1 MRKGIVRLLTL
12 ISSTSLINIIAF
24 ALPFDAPPT
33 NMNTMHPHVR
43 ELTLQCSDGM
53 VIAAQQ
59 WYAKANPLED
69 REGETRTRNILCLH
83 GWLDNCR
90 SFSRLGPELA
100 ERLARTDTDG
110 IDITNTDVNLVA
122 IDFLGHGLSSHKS
135 LDGPSIL
142 LSESAFYVSEAIEK
156 LGWWKEDKSNKRK
169 KLADGTAAATTTS
182 SFNNVPFTLIGH
194 SMGASVACVMAA
206 AFPERIASLIL
217 LDGAGPLDR
226 PAASIAK
233 HVRNHIE
240 RRQAGNAKLVME
252 SRVIYPSI
260 DVAVRLRRKTATN
273 FPGNQYLSG
282 EAAKEM
288 ILRGSVIDDEGRVKF
303 LHDPRLRWPSAHY
316 FTAEQTES
324 LYRDIQCPTCL
335 LRAQEGWPVEEGK
348 GERLMQILKPKVM
361 KILPG
366 SHHFHADPL
375 TYRAV
380 AEEIVKFLQE

>member
-1 MRKGIVRLLTL
+1 MQKPIVRLIALGSSFIISLALTP
-12 ISSTSLINIIAF
+12 STNS
-24 ALPFDAPPT
+24 PSTDTMAPP
-33 NMNTMHPHVR
+33 VR

-69 REGETRTRNILCLH
+69 RDGETRVRNILCLH

-100 ERLARTDTDG
+100 ARLARTDTDG
-110 IDITNTDVNLVA
+110 IHVTNTDINLVA

-169 KLADGTAAATTTS
+169 KLVDGTAASTTTNP
-182 SFNNVPFTLIGH
+182 NNNAPFTLIGH
-194 SMGASVACVMAA
+194 SMGASVACVVAA
-206 AFPERIASLIL
+206 CFPERIDRLIL

-226 PAASIAK
+226 PAASIAR

-240 RRQAGNAKLVME
+240 RRQAGNAKLIME
-252 SRVIYPSI
+252 SRIIYPSV
-260 DVAVRLRRKTATN
+260 DVAVRLRRKTATS
-273 FPGNQYLSG
+273 FPGNQYLSV

-288 ILRGSVIDDEGRVKF
+288 ILRGSAIDNEGRVRF

-316 FTAEQTES
+316 FTAEQTEA

-335 LRAQEGWPVEEGK
+335 LRAEDGWPVEEEK
-348 GERLMQILKPKVM
+348 TKRLMQMLKPKVM
-361 KILPG
+361 KTLPG
-366 SHHFHADPL
+366 SHHFHADPN
-375 TYRAV
+375 TAGAV
-380 AEEIVKFLQE
+380 AEEIIKFLQE

>member
-1 MRKGIVRLLTL
+1 MLKRIVRLLLVTLSSTTL
-12 ISSTSLINIIAF
+12 IKAF
-24 ALPFDAPPT
+24 ALPLTTPPMDTMTAPA
-33 NMNTMHPHVR
+33 R

-110 IDITNTDVNLVA
+110 IQVTNTDVNLVA

-142 LSESAFYVSEAIEK
+142 LSESAFYVSEVIEK

-182 SFNNVPFTLIGH
+182 PSNNVPFTLIGH

-252 SRVIYPSI
+252 SRVIYPSV

-288 ILRGSVIDDEGRVKF
+288 ILRGSEIDNEGRVKF

-316 FTAEQTES
+316 FTAEQTEA

-335 LRAQEGWPVEEGK
+335 LRAQDGWPVEEGK

-366 SHHFHADPL
+366 SHHFHADPR
-375 TYRAV
+375 TYNAV
-380 AEEIVKFLQE
+380 AEEIIKFLQE

>member
-1 MRKGIVRLLTL
+1 M
-12 ISSTSLINIIAF
+12 
-24 ALPFDAPPT
+24 APP
-33 NMNTMHPHVR
+33 VR

-90 SFSRLGPELA
+90 SFSRLGPALA
-100 ERLARTDTDG
+100 ERLTRTDTDG
-110 IDITNTDVNLVA
+110 IQVTNTDVNLVA

-169 KLADGTAAATTTS
+169 KLDDGTAASTTTS
-182 SFNNVPFTLIGH
+182 PNNNVPFTLIGH

-206 AFPERIASLIL
+206 CFPERIDRLVL
-217 LDGAGPLDR
+217 LDGAGPLAR
-226 PAASIAK
+226 PADGIAK
-233 HVRNHIE
+233 HIRSHIE

-252 SRVIYPSI
+252 SRIIYPSV
-260 DVAVRLRRKTATN
+260 DVAVRLRRKTATGL
-273 FPGNQYLSG
+273 PGNQYLSV

-288 ILRGSVIDDEGRVKF
+288 ILRGSEIDDEGRVKF

-316 FTAEQTES
+316 FTAEQTEA
-324 LYRDIQCPTCL
+324 LYKDIQCPTCL
-335 LRAQEGWPVEEGK
+335 LRAEDGWPVEEEK
-348 GERLMQILKPKVM
+348 AERLIQILKPKVM
-361 KILPG
+361 KTLRG

-375 TYRAV
+375 TSLAV
-380 AEEIVKFLQE
+380 AEEIIKFLQE